1 MKLYERYVNLW
12 TMCTN
17 TLSDE
22 EMTKIKVVD
31 LDEYY
36 NFYFHGFFSSN
47 HLVFQNVVW
56 IYRFLK
62 FKFWIVQ
69 TKSHGKMTKIK
80 VIDLDELYNFYIH
93 DFFSWNHILFQNVV
107 SSCNCLNFKFWIV
120 QTKSHDKM
128 TKIKVV
134 HVDELYN
141 FYVYNIFILGH
152 LMS

>member
-1 MKLYERYVNLW
+1 MW
-12 TMCTN
+12 PMFTT

-22 EMTKIKVVD
+22 KMTKIKVVD

-56 IYRFLK
+56 IYHFLK

-93 DFFSWNHILFQNVV
+93 DFFIRNHMLFQYVV
-107 SSCNCLNFKFWIV
+107 SSFHIFEFQNFNFSNKVTWQDDPNKLIELDFKKNSRKVITFGV
-120 QTKSHDKM
+120 SM
-128 TKIKVV
+128 TEK
-134 HVDELYN
+134 Y
-141 FYVYNIFILGH
+141 
-152 LMS
+152 

>member
-1 MKLYERYVNLW
+1 MKLYEIYVNLW

-36 NFYFHGFFSSN
+36 NFYFHDFFSLN

-56 IYRFLK
+56 ICHFLK

-69 TKSHGKMTKIK
+69 TKSPGKMTKIN
-80 VIDLDELYNFYIH
+80 VINLVELYNFYIH
-93 DFFSWNHILFQNVV
+93 DFFIRNHMIFQYVV
-107 SSCNCLNFKFWIV
+107 SSFHIFEFQNFIF
-120 QTKSHDKM
+120 SN
-128 TKIKVV
+128 KVIRN
-134 HVDELYN
+134 LRG
-141 FYVYNIFILGH
+141 NILE
-152 LMS
+152 